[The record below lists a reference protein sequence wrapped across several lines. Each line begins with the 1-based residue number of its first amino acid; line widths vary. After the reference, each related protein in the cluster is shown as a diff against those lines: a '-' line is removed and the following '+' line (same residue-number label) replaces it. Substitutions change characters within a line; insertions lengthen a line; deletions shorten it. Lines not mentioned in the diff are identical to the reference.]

1 MTAKMMAYCGIVCT
15 ECNAFIATKNDD
27 NELRKKAANEWSSPD
42 WPVDSE
48 DINCQGCKSTGDVH
62 FKFCS
67 TCGVRACGSQRD
79 VQTCAHCDEYGCD
92 TLEEFLKMTGETFR
106 EKLEAIRSRL

>member
-1 MTAKMMAYCGIVCT
+1 MTVKMMAYCGIVCT
-15 ECNAFIATKNDD
+15 ECNAYIATKNDD
-27 NELRKKAANEWSSPD
+27 NELRKKVASEWSQPD
-42 WPVDSE
+42 WPVE
-48 DINCQGCKSTGDVH
+48 QADINCKGCKSIDEVH

-79 VQTCAHCDEYGCD
+79 VQTCAHCDDYGCD

-106 EKLEAIRSRL
+106 EKLESIRSSL